1 MCTACADTA
10 HWSHRARAETGRQA
24 LVVWLES
31 ARGRP
36 VSTVDPAAVAERLE
50 RLRARIDAAAGG
62 GVTVGIV
69 AVTKGFGPEAV
80 RAALG
85 LGLVVVGE
93 NYAQELPAKAADLAA
108 DPVPGAVPEWHFLG
122 RLQRNKVRH
131 LAPIVAVWESV
142 DRAEL
147 VDEIAKRAPG
157 ARVLVQANLSGEAQ
171 KGGPARRGAQLDR
184 ACRSSWP
191 GPGPLGLAVEGLMGV
206 GPAGEPEGSA
216 PGSGRSSPSPTPST
230 CPVRSIGMS
239 ADLEVAVE
247 EGATLVRV
255 GSDLFGP
262 RPPRP
267 STPG

>member
-1 MCTACADTA
+1 M
-10 HWSHRARAETGRQA
+10 
-24 LVVWLES
+24 
-31 ARGRP
+31 
-36 VSTVDPAAVAERLE
+36 STIDPSAVAERLE
-50 RLRARIDAAAGG
+50 RLRARIHAAGAG
-62 GVTVGIV
+62 REVGIV

-80 RAALG
+80 RVALG

-93 NYAQELPAKAADLAA
+93 NYAQELQAKAADLAA

-171 KGGPARRGAQLDR
+171 KGGAPLDEVPELVARAR
-184 ACRSSWP
+184 A
-191 GPGPLGLAVEGLMGV
+191 GGLAVEGLMGV
-206 GPAGEPEGSA
+206 GPAGEPEGSR
-216 PGSGRSSPSPTPST
+216 PGFRALVALADRLEL
-230 CPVRSIGMS
+230 PVRSIGMS

-255 GSDLFGP
+255 GTDLFGP